1 MSVPL
6 TSAAGQLATPHGQGG
21 VEACQLWLPLQ
32 VVPHMAVK
40 AGDASREQVQ
50 YRHLA
55 KVWPLRQRA
64 AQPED
69 CVEAEKV
76 WTQLFGC
83 TYGSFHSEVRCIK
96 SEVK

>member
-1 MSVPL
+1 MSAPL

-21 VEACQLWLPLQ
+21 VQARQLRLPLQ

-50 YRHLA
+50 HRHLA
-55 KVWPLRQRA
+55 EVWPLRQRA

-69 CVEAEKV
+69 CVELKK
-76 WTQLFGC
+76 
-83 TYGSFHSEVRCIK
+83 K
-96 SEVK
+96 SLDATFWRHLPAIIYHPGALKKK

>member
-21 VEACQLWLPLQ
+21 VQARQLRLPLQ

-50 YRHLA
+50 HRHLA
-55 KVWPLRQRA
+55 EVWPLWQRA

-69 CVEAEKV
+69 CVEVKEK
-76 WTQLFGC
+76 FGC
-83 TYGSFHSEVRCIK
+83 NFLAASSYDYLSSWCIK
-96 SEVK
+96 TEVK